1 MTYIKFHILRTQATM
16 CTDLSDY
23 IHQNITLVQGEFK
36 GNSTRLLKA
45 IWELAYDFTPACL
58 LRVCSYTQA
67 FFAAAYNIPIRT
79 VQDWCGHRM
88 KCKDYTLDLL
98 AADALSQVFCV

>member
-36 GNSTRLLKA
+36 ENSTRLLKA

-58 LRVCSYTQA
+58 LRVCSCTQA

-79 VQDWCGHRM
+79 VENWATNRATV
-88 KCKDYTLDLL
+88 KDYFLDLL
-98 AADALSQVFCV
+98 AADALSQVFSV

>member
-1 MTYIKFHILRTQATM
+1 MTYTQFRTLRNNAIS

-36 GNSTRLLKA
+36 ENSTRLLKA
-45 IWELAYDFTPACL
+45 IWELAYNFTPACL

-79 VQDWCGHRM
+79 VQDWATR
-88 KCKDYTLDLL
+88 KRKTQDYVLDLL

>member
-36 GNSTRLLKA
+36 ENSTRLLKA

-79 VQDWCGHRM
+79 VENWATGQRKTQD
-88 KCKDYTLDLL
+88 YALDLL